1 MADPG
6 DRQNQLPLHPDDKL
20 TAVFVDHGGQKF
32 VGNESAV
39 KASFARVG
47 SATYKPTTGGRICS
61 CTPVLH
67 ARGRGS
73 VEPVPHE

>member
-47 SATYKPTTGGRICS
+47 SATYLFLYPSSSRERERI
-61 CTPVLH
+61 
-67 ARGRGS
+67 RGAGS
-73 VEPVPHE
+73 P